1 MFLGVICLVVGLNST
16 TNAQSFRYP
25 ESSKQS
31 SLMPFFVENMS
42 AVRIT
47 EFIFE
52 PLVTKNKRGDIEG
65 VLAQSWSASPDGMG
79 ITFKLR
85 SGVKWHDGKPFT
97 ARDVVFTVQAAQ
109 DKKTIFNSK
118 SKYRFIRSVEAIGDL
133 QVKVN
138 FI

>member
-1 MFLGVICLVVGLNST
+1 MTKVDQILIPYRRALYILIGVVSLTLATPSISS
-16 TNAQSFRYP
+16 AQVFRYP

-52 PLVTKNKRGDIEG
+52 PLVTKNKRGDIQG
-65 VLAQSWSASPDGMG
+65 VLAQSWSASPDGMS

-85 SGVKWHDGKPFT
+85 QGVKWHDGKTFT
-97 ARDVVFTVQAAQ
+97 ARDVAFTVKAAQ
-109 DKKTIFNSK
+109 DKKN
-118 SKYRFIRSVEAIGDL
+118 YL
-133 QVKVN
+133 Q
-138 FI
+138 